1 MAEKGFTLLNNPAR
15 GGIAPRGHSKGFTL
29 IELLIAVSIFAA
41 AIVMI
46 VGSFGISTK
55 NQREI
60 RVNRDVSQ
68 DIRYVSQ
75 EIAQQ
80 VEYSS
85 NGPMMTKNSKPIIHG
100 SNNVYNFA
108 VVAGPTTNKVG
119 NDMTPQDTLY
129 IRGADNHCRYYT
141 VEGNQVVVY
150 VDKNENCDRPDFQG
164 PYFLTDD
171 KIKVTSLLFR
181 GVTNEIGKD
190 KQAYVYI
197 NIKADNDQVYSDF
210 SIPLRTSTLAT
221 IRNYNGEE

>member
-1 MAEKGFTLLNNPAR
+1 MNNPAR
-15 GGIAPRGHSKGFTL
+15 GGIAPRGHSTGFTL

-41 AIVMI
+41 AIIMI

-80 VEYSS
+80 VEYST
-85 NGPMMTKNSKPIIHG
+85 NGPMMTKNNLPIIHG

-108 VVAGPTTNKVG
+108 VVAGPTTNIVG
-119 NDMTPQDTLY
+119 NDMTPQNTLY
-129 IRGADNHCRYYT
+129 IRGADNHCRYYMT
-141 VEGNQVVVY
+141 VQDRVAVY
-150 VDKNENCDRPDFQG
+150 VDKNEGCNDPDFEDD

-171 KIKVTSLLFR
+171 KIKVNSLQFS

-197 NIKADNDQVYSDF
+197 DIKANNNQVYSDF
-210 SIPLRTSTLAT
+210 RIPLHTKTLAT